1 LEENKNA
8 TTFEEKIM
16 GDTLFPLYPVETRMI
31 NSKIGIKTID
41 EKVIYFN
48 SGGPI
53 YEHLKDDYQNFR
65 FISSQM
71 IALKQVQQVEIIK
84 FFNVSKESVIR
95 WSRKYKE
102 KGAKGFF
109 GTKEVSK
116 RGNILT
122 DAVLIQVQGL
132 LNIGKSLKEI
142 GDLLDIK
149 PDTIQKGIQS
159 GRLTRTIPPVL
170 TKESTSITG
179 KTQSERS
186 KEDIKASLG
195 VGCTNEQGRIDA
207 IVKKK

>member
-1 LEENKNA
+1 LIIIILSFYHLILWN
-8 TTFEEKIM
+8 
-16 GDTLFPLYPVETRMI
+16 V
-31 NSKIGIKTID
+31 IKTID

-149 PDTIQKGIQS
+149 PDTLQKAVQS
-159 GRLTRTIPPVL
+159 GRLTRLVL
-170 TKESTSITG
+170 SQEIIETTG